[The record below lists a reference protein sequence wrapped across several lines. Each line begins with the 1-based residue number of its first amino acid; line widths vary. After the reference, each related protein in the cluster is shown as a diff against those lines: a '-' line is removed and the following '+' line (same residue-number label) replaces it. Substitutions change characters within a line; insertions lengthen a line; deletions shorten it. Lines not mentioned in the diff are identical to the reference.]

1 MGVLD
6 YKKVPLLPASNKD
19 SVLKVFEV
27 KPEERKGLKR
37 KLLLAEDGTAYKVER
52 SKMENNVDAEQYV

>member
-6 YKKVPLLPASNKD
+6 YKKVSLLPASNKD